1 MTVGSQVKQT
11 LASLKSA
18 HATLKVYSIQSQSE
32 AAKSVFIDAAATISE
47 IIGGMEERLKVIEF
61 EEPQYKGF

>member
-18 HATLKVYSIQSQSE
+18 HATLQTYALQSRDDES
-32 AAKSVFIDAAATISE
+32 KTVFEEGVKITGE
-47 IIGGMEERLKVIEF
+47 IIDGLEERLKTLEF